1 MAPQNKQPLPSG
13 SPPEDGHLAPGAPS
27 ASSGQDRPIST
38 VHERI
43 RATGTALSGSLSAV
57 IGALTETPRRPNALA
72 RELGVNR
79 AVASRVLA
87 AIGKHDPMEV
97 LHVVPGPEPLRKLV
111 RAAGRKGVPGTL
123 TAAAE
128 SAITAFDQLI
138 RDDAGTRAALDALI
152 SSSLPGAR
160 ERFEL
165 SSRYA
170 VYKGL
175 SQLKGVQAEHWLG
188 TAVVAPSADDELKH
202 DLTWLNGAVALQRL
216 RPGAAVRFAY
226 RYRNSEGDCESDDE
240 ESPLSV
246 VPLDEFCL
254 HPPARLQTE
263 RAGNA
268 LHYTLPEDLL
278 GPRQVVDMFVVD
290 HHPAAMRR
298 APVDGPRQQTSLF
311 IEPAIPV
318 ASLTFDV
325 LLHEDVFADW
335 RPELI
340 VFDTGYDGFANV
352 NDPSRDIDRIAV
364 HEPIEVMG
372 SAGDRLHLTEVPSY
386 LPMLRHLGERFDW
399 DLSRF
404 RCYRTRIRYP
414 VHGWQVCMA
423 FSPRSSR

>member
-1 MAPQNKQPLPSG
+1 MAARKEQN
-13 SPPEDGHLAPGAPS
+13 SPPEPPSGDRDHAPGADG
-27 ASSGQDRPIST
+27 ASLGQDQPNAT
-38 VHERI
+38 VHDRL
-43 RATGTALSGSLSAV
+43 RATGTALSESLSGV
-57 IGALTETPRRPNALA
+57 IGALADTPRRPNALA
-72 RELGVNR
+72 RELAVNR
-79 AVASRVLA
+79 AVASRVLS
-87 AIGKHDPMEV
+87 AIGKRDPMEV

-111 RAAGRKGVPGTL
+111 RAAARKGVPAEL

-128 SAITAFDQLI
+128 SAITAFERLI
-138 RDDAGTRAALDALI
+138 RDDAGNRAALDALI

-160 ERFEL
+160 ERFEV

-188 TAVVAPSADDELKH
+188 TAVVAPSPDDELKH

-226 RYRNSEGDCESDDE
+226 RYRNSEGDSGTDE
-240 ESPLSV
+240 EEAPLSV

-254 HPPARLQTE
+254 HPPARLQIE
-263 RAGNA
+263 QAGNA

-311 IEPAIPV
+311 IEPAVPV

-364 HEPIEVMG
+364 HESIEVMG
-372 SAGDRLHLTEVPSY
+372 AGGDRLHLAEVPSY
-386 LPMLRHLGERFDW
+386 LAMLRHLGERFDW

-423 FSPRSSR
+423 FSPRVSR